1 MIYNVYGHYLPYN
14 RSTGIPPAARLVC
27 VAPMLNR
34 TDRHFRYLM
43 RQITRTALLYTELV
57 SAAAITRGRQTW
69 MLKYHPIEHPVA
81 IQLGGNTPESLAEC
95 ARIAADYGFDEV
107 NLNVGCPSPRVTF
120 GARLM
125 AHPDIVARCVEAMT
139 KAVAIPVTVKH
150 RIGIESHCGY
160 RELQHFVTTVA
171 QSGCKIFIVHARK
184 AWLNGLSPRRNRSL
198 PPLDHTMVYRLKDE
212 NPHLSIIT
220 NGGIMSLSEGRVHM
234 KYVDGVMI
242 GRAAYKAPYILADV
256 DRLFGSE
263 TESPPSRHQVVVRM
277 CDYLSR
283 EVAAGTPAARI
294 LRHMHGLFHGQ
305 PGARRWRHNLAKA
318 MSATETT
325 ACCKILQEEVSH
337 L

>member
-1 MIYNVYGHYLPYN
+1 MPSN
-14 RSTGIPPAARLVC
+14 RPLCTGIPLAARRVC

-81 IQLGGNTPESLAEC
+81 IQFGGNTPESLAEC

-107 NLNVGCPSPRVTF
+107 NLNVGCPSPRIAF

-125 AHPDIVARCVEAMT
+125 AHPDLVARCVEAMT

-150 RIGIESHCGY
+150 RIGIEPHCGY
-160 RELQHFVTTVA
+160 RELHHFVTTVA

-198 PPLDHTMVYRLKDE
+198 PPLDHTMVHRLKTDKPE
-212 NPHLSIIT
+212 LTIIT
-220 NGGIMSLSEGRVHM
+220 NGGITSLAEGSAHM
-234 KYVDGVMI
+234 ECVDGVMI
-242 GRAAYKAPYILADV
+242 GRAAYQSPYLLADV
-256 DRLFGSE
+256 DRLFGCE
-263 TESPPSRHQVVVRM
+263 TECPPSRHQVVVRM
-277 CDYLSR
+277 CEYLIR
-283 EVAAGTPAARI
+283 ESAAGTPSARI
-294 LRHMHGLFHGQ
+294 LRHMHGIFHGQ
-305 PGARRWRHNLAKA
+305 PGARLWRHHLAKA
-318 MSATETT
+318 MSAPENTT
-325 ACCKILQEEVSH
+325 CCKILQEEGRH